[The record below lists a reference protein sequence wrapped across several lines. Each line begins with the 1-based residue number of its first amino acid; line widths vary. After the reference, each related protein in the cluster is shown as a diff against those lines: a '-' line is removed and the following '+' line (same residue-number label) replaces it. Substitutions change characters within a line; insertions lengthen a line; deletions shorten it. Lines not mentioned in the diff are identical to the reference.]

1 MYFGL
6 CNRISMKL
14 HAVHGNRNVPCWYT
28 QLFGYIIVLASVTAI
43 LVIIV
48 IVQFLQ
54 SDYSLWFVV
63 QLVTDNIK

>member
-1 MYFGL
+1 M
-6 CNRISMKL
+6 
-14 HAVHGNRNVPCWYT
+14 T
-28 QLFGYIIVLASVTAI
+28 VLVSVTAI

-54 SDYSLWFVV
+54 SGYILWFVV